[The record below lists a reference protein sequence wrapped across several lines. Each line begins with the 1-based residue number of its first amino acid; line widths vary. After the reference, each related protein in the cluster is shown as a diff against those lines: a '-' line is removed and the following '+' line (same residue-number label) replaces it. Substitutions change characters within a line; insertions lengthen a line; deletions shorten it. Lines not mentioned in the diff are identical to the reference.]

1 MATAHLAPI
10 SRPSPDDRGS
20 SRAQFSSVK
29 WASPKPGGLGAEGSG
44 RAPPAPGAGAG
55 RWGLLRDSAGRARK
69 GCPASQTGPGCK
81 RAVRSLPGSGRPGG
95 DGKGGRPGAGSPG
108 LEAGSGRGAGCA
120 GRAAAADQ
128 DESRAARPPAASGAP
143 LKPPRGRRAGA
154 EMCQR
159 LGEPRGTAGL
169 TNPPHILGRGGA
181 KEWEPGAPGF
191 RPPSLHVTFCSGPQ
205 FPQHRAGA
213 GVGGAGVWLPESSPS
228 SSSPAPTFLRTRD
241 PQVGGEQRPLAQK
254 GEQREGGSEPR
265 EFRARGYLLFAS
277 SASPRAPA
285 SITLPLPQPGGVGG
299 AVCKQDPGR
308 GVRPMCPL
316 LSLPGH
322 RDAALGHQTDLGV
335 GGVPT
340 PAKRLCEP
348 WFSHL

>member
-213 GVGGAGVWLPESSPS
+213 G
-228 SSSPAPTFLRTRD
+228 
-241 PQVGGEQRPLAQK
+241 
-254 GEQREGGSEPR
+254 
-265 EFRARGYLLFAS
+265 
-277 SASPRAPA
+277 
-285 SITLPLPQPGGVGG
+285 
-299 AVCKQDPGR
+299 GR
-308 GVRPMCPL
+308 GL
-316 LSLPGH
+316 
-322 RDAALGHQTDLGV
+322 AAGI
-335 GGVPT
+335 
-340 PAKRLCEP
+340 
-348 WFSHL
+348 FSK

>member
-1 MATAHLAPI
+1 MA
-10 SRPSPDDRGS
+10 
-20 SRAQFSSVK
+20 
-29 WASPKPGGLGAEGSG
+29 GAEQRSGSPEPRGSG
-44 RAPPAPGAGAG
+44 RLLCMSLSAL
-55 RWGLLRDSAGRARK
+55 GLSF
-69 GCPASQTGPGCK
+69 PSTE
-81 RAVRSLPGSGRPGG
+81 
-95 DGKGGRPGAGSPG
+95 
-108 LEAGSGRGAGCA
+108 LE
-120 GRAAAADQ
+120 
-128 DESRAARPPAASGAP
+128 
-143 LKPPRGRRAGA
+143 
-154 EMCQR
+154 
-159 LGEPRGTAGL
+159 
-169 TNPPHILGRGGA
+169 RGG
-181 KEWEPGAPGF
+181 
-191 RPPSLHVTFCSGPQ
+191 
-205 FPQHRAGA
+205 
-213 GVGGAGVWLPESSPS
+213 GGWLPESSPS